1 MLTRDPTR
9 VEEAS
14 MRRRFIGLLVLAGCI
29 SLDTP
34 TLAQENTAELG
45 GRVVDS
51 QDAGVPGVTILITNE
66 ATGVYR
72 QSVSNA
78 DGSYFITAITP
89 GIYTLEA
96 ELSGF
101 AKYSRKG
108 VRLDLGRTATLEIA
122 LTPGAVT
129 ETITVTADTP
139 LVDLTSKEIGG
150 NVTNREVTMLPS
162 VNGNFIGAVA
172 LLPGVISNVS
182 TESFGSDAISANG
195 LDSRNNNF
203 MLDGA
208 NNNDDVIGQRA
219 GSQARTPLEA
229 VAEFQVITNQYDAEF
244 GRTTGAIINA
254 ISKSGTNVFHGVA
267 AGLWQDAGLTKKD
280 FFVKQNA
287 LTKPDTQVQTYRAN
301 IGGPVVRDKAHFF
314 FNVERVMVDRATTI
328 TIPARPE
335 FNASPVTQDRVWN
348 TLARFDH
355 QLSANHTWA
364 VRWLRESSPQLN
376 QIIPVV
382 FAPPAPVTGTF
393 PVTQNASRE
402 EIDVDQTIVT
412 TLNSVLGNN
421 RLNTFRVNFTQE
433 DVAFAN
439 PNFNGGAQDQSALQ
453 PTLVYTSFVDQQSAV
468 AQARV
473 NDAYQID
480 NTTSWFITGRGGSH
494 DLKFGAQYEYVGAQS
509 TAQDNLN
516 GTFFF
521 RSDQPFNANDPR
533 TYPDRLW
540 IRVPG
545 ALDRY
550 QKAHYVAAFA
560 QDKWR
565 VTNRATLSLGLRYD
579 LEVQPIQEVDNPA
592 FSDPSQYPVDKNNI
606 GARLGLTYD
615 VAGDGQSVV
624 RGGYG
629 RFYDKT
635 HFELISAILTAG
647 TFSDSFQALFPA
659 NNFDPGPA
667 AGNRPTDPMLAN
679 GPTVNPALVAAAYPP
694 GSRIRN
700 TGTVSL
706 DNPDRVIPYTDQITA
721 GYERQLFTT
730 LSVSADYVHA
740 RARDQLMIR
749 DLNPGLRTSPAR
761 TATVVRTNPA
771 YVTQVSQPIN
781 AGKIDYDA
789 VQVAL
794 VKRLA
799 SDYSYRV
806 SYTLGYSRGNTS
818 GAGIPL
824 SGFQLLDD
832 LRLDLNEGPTNVDR
846 RHNLVISGQGL
857 VPRTGGLTLAWVVRA
872 LSGSPFTVFDST
884 TDPDLNGQFTEPLAA
899 GSYSGT
905 TGTRRNPWTVD
916 VENERNG
923 ARGPGLFQADLRFG
937 YRLRAGQNRTLN
949 LFVDVFNVTN
959 RANFENPI
967 GDRRLPDFLN
977 LTALRSGAIPTTVQF
992 GTRIEF

>member
-1 MLTRDPTR
+1 
-9 VEEAS
+9 
-14 MRRRFIGLLVLAGCI
+14 MRSALIGLLVLACWL
-29 SLDTP
+29 SLDTR
-34 TLAQENTAELG
+34 TIAQENTAELR

-51 QDAGVPGVTILITNE
+51 QQAGIPGVTILITND

-78 DGSYFITAITP
+78 DGSYFITAIPP
-89 GIYTLEA
+89 GTYTLAA

-108 VRLDLGRTATLEIA
+108 VRLDLGRTTTLEIP
-122 LTPGAVT
+122 LSPGGVT

-150 NVTNREVTMLPS
+150 NVTNREMAMLPS

-172 LLPGVISNVS
+172 LLPGVIANIS

-219 GSQARTPLEA
+219 GSQARMPVEA
-229 VAEFQVITNQYDAEF
+229 VAEVQVVTNQGDAEF
-244 GRTTGAIINA
+244 GRTTGAIVNA

-267 AGLWQDAGLTKKD
+267 AGLWQDAGLTKED
-280 FFVKQNA
+280 YFVKQNG
-287 LTKPDTQVQTYRAN
+287 LTKPDTQLQTYRAN

-348 TLARFDH
+348 TLVRFDH
-355 QLSANHTWA
+355 QLSANNTWA

-382 FAPPAPVTGTF
+382 YNNNPITGTF
-393 PVTQNASRE
+393 PVTENASRQE
-402 EIDVDQTIVT
+402 NDVDQTVVA
-412 TLNSVLGNN
+412 TLNSVIGKN
-421 RLNTFRVNFTQE
+421 RFNTFRVNFTQE

-439 PNFNGGAQDQSALQ
+439 PNFDGNQAELL
-453 PTLVYTSFVDQQSAV
+453 PTLVYTSFVDQQNNT

-480 NTTSWFITGRGGSH
+480 DTMSWFITGRGSH
-494 DLKFGAQYEYVGAQS
+494 DLKFGGQYEYVGAKS

-521 RSDQPFNANDPR
+521 KSDQSFNANDFR
-533 TYPDRLW
+533 TYPDRLQ

-545 ALDRY
+545 GLDRY
-550 QKAHYVAAFA
+550 QKAQFVSAFV

-565 VTNRATLSLGLRYD
+565 VNRATISLGLRYD
-579 LEVQPIQEVDNPA
+579 LESQPISEVDNPA
-592 FSDPSQYPVDKNNI
+592 FPDPSAYPVDKNNI
-606 GARLGLTYD
+606 AARLGLTYD
-615 VAGDGQSVV
+615 LAGNGQSVV

-647 TFSDSFQALFPA
+647 TFSDSFVALFPA

-667 AGNRPTDPMLAN
+667 AGNPPTDPMLVG
-679 GPTVNPALVAAAYPP
+679 GPTVNRALVSAAYPA
-694 GSRIRN
+694 GSRIKN
-700 TGTVSL
+700 TGTVNL
-706 DNPDRVIPYTDQITA
+706 DNPDRVIPYTDQFTA

-740 RARDQLMIR
+740 RARDQLMIQ
-749 DLNPGLRTSPAR
+749 DLNPGVRTSPAR
-761 TATVVRTNPA
+761 TAPIVRTNPA
-771 YVTQVSQPIN
+771 YVAQVSQPVN
-781 AGKIDYDA
+781 AGAIDYDA
-789 VQVAL
+789 LQVAL
-794 VKRLA
+794 VKRFA

-818 GAGIPL
+818 GAAIPL
-824 SGFQLLDD
+824 SGFQYLND
-832 LRLDLNEGPTNVDR
+832 LNLDLNEGPTNVDR
-846 RHNLVISGQGL
+846 RHVLTISGQAL
-857 VPRTGGLTLAWVVRA
+857 IPKTHGLTFAWVVRT
-872 LSGSPFTVFDST
+872 LSGAPFTLFDST
-884 TDPDLNGQFTEPLAA
+884 TDPDLNGQFTEPLPA
-899 GSYSGT
+899 GSY
-905 TGTRRNPWTVD
+905 TGTPGPNRNPWTVD
-916 VENERNG
+916 AEGERNG
-923 ARGPGLFQADLRFG
+923 ARGPGLFQADVRFG
-937 YRLRAGQNRTLN
+937 YRLRPGQNRTLD
-949 LFVDVFNVTN
+949 LFMDAFNITN
-959 RANFENPI
+959 RANFDNPL

-977 LTALRSGAIPTTVQF
+977 LTALRAGAIPTTVQF
-992 GTRIEF
+992 GVRMGF

>member
-1 MLTRDPTR
+1 
-9 VEEAS
+9 
-14 MRRRFIGLLVLAGCI
+14 MRSRFIGLLVLTCCVCLTTRTI
-29 SLDTP
+29 
-34 TLAQENTAELG
+34 AQENTAELR

-51 QDAGVPGVTILITNE
+51 QQAGIPGVTILITNE

-72 QSVSNA
+72 QSVSTA
-78 DGSYFITAITP
+78 DGSYFITAIPP
-89 GIYTLEA
+89 GTYTLAA

-108 VRLDLGRTATLEIA
+108 VRLDLGRTTTLEIP
-122 LTPGAVT
+122 LSPGGVT
-129 ETITVTADTP
+129 ETITVTAETP
-139 LVDLTSKEIGG
+139 LVDMTSKEIGG
-150 NVTNREVTMLPS
+150 NVTNREMAMLPS

-172 LLPGVISNVS
+172 LLPGVISNIS
-182 TESFGSDAISANG
+182 TESFGSDAISTNG

-219 GSQARTPLEA
+219 GSQARMPVEA
-229 VAEFQVITNQYDAEF
+229 VAEVQVITNQGDAEF
-244 GRTTGAIINA
+244 GRTTGAIVNA

-267 AGLWQDAGLTKKD
+267 AGLWQDAGLTKED
-280 FFVKQNA
+280 YFVKQNG
-287 LTKPDTQVQTYRAN
+287 LTKPDTQLQTYRAN

-348 TLARFDH
+348 TLVRFDH
-355 QLSANHTWA
+355 QLSANNTWA

-382 FAPPAPVTGTF
+382 YNNNPITGTF
-393 PVTQNASRE
+393 PVTENASRQE
-402 EIDVDQTIVT
+402 NDVDQTVVA
-412 TLNSVLGNN
+412 TLNSVIGKN
-421 RLNTFRVNFTQE
+421 RFNTLRVNFTQE

-439 PNFNGGAQDQSALQ
+439 PNFDGNQAALM
-453 PTLVYTSFVDQQSAV
+453 PTLVYTSFVDQQSNV

-480 NTTSWFITGRGGSH
+480 DTMSWFITGRGSH
-494 DLKFGAQYEYVGAQS
+494 DLKFGGQYEYVGAKS

-521 RSDQPFNANDPR
+521 KSDQSFNANDFR
-533 TYPDRLW
+533 TYPDRLQ

-545 ALDRY
+545 GLDRY
-550 QKAHYVAAFA
+550 QKAQFVSAFV

-565 VTNRATLSLGLRYD
+565 VNRATISLGLRYD
-579 LEVQPIQEVDNPA
+579 LESQPISEVDNPA
-592 FSDPSQYPVDKNNI
+592 FPDPSAYPVDKNNI
-606 GARLGLTYD
+606 AARLGLTYD
-615 VAGDGQSVV
+615 LAGDGQSVV

-647 TFSDSFQALFPA
+647 TFSDSFVALFPA
-659 NNFDPGPA
+659 NNFDPGPS
-667 AGNRPTDPMLAN
+667 AGNAPTDPMLVG
-679 GPTVNPALVAAAYPP
+679 GPTVNRALVSAAYPA

-700 TGTVSL
+700 TGTVNL
-706 DNPDRVIPYTDQITA
+706 DNPDRVIPYTDQFTA

-740 RARDQLMIR
+740 RARDQLMIQ
-749 DLNPGLRTSPAR
+749 DLNPGVRTSPAR
-761 TATVVRTNPA
+761 TAPIVRTNPA
-771 YVTQVSQPIN
+771 YVAQVSQPVN
-781 AGKIDYDA
+781 AGAIDYDA
-789 VQVAL
+789 LQVAL
-794 VKRLA
+794 VKRFA

-818 GAGIPL
+818 GAAIPL
-824 SGFQLLDD
+824 SGFQYLND
-832 LRLDLNEGPTNVDR
+832 LNLDLNEGPTNVDR
-846 RHNLVISGQGL
+846 RHVLTISGQAL
-857 VPRTGGLTLAWVVRA
+857 IPKTHGLTFAWVVRT
-872 LSGSPFTVFDST
+872 LSGAPFTLFDST
-884 TDPDLNGQFTEPLAA
+884 TDPDLNGQFTEPLPA
-899 GSYSGT
+899 GSY
-905 TGTRRNPWTVD
+905 TGTPGPNRNPWTVD
-916 VENERNG
+916 AEGERNG
-923 ARGPGLFQADLRFG
+923 ARGPGLFQADVRLG
-937 YRLRAGQNRTLN
+937 YRLRPGQNRTLD
-949 LFVDVFNVTN
+949 LFMDVFNITN
-959 RANFENPI
+959 RANFDNPL

-977 LTALRSGAIPTTVQF
+977 LTALRAGAIPTTVQF
-992 GTRIEF
+992 GVRMGF

>member
-1 MLTRDPTR
+1 
-9 VEEAS
+9 
-14 MRRRFIGLLVLAGCI
+14 MRSALIGLLVLACWL
-29 SLDTP
+29 SLDIRTI
-34 TLAQENTAELG
+34 AQENTAELR

-51 QDAGVPGVTILITNE
+51 QEAGIPGVTILITNE

-78 DGSYFITAITP
+78 DGSYFITAIPP
-89 GIYTLEA
+89 GIYTLAA

-108 VRLDLGRTATLEIA
+108 VRLDLGRTTTLEIP
-122 LTPGAVT
+122 LSPGGVT

-139 LVDLTSKEIGG
+139 LVDVTSKEIGG
-150 NVTNREVTMLPS
+150 NLTNREMAMLPS

-172 LLPGVISNVS
+172 LLPGVIANIS

-219 GSQARTPLEA
+219 GSQARMPVEA
-229 VAEFQVITNQYDAEF
+229 VAEVQVVTNQGDAEF
-244 GRTTGAIINA
+244 GRTTGAIVNA
-254 ISKSGTNVFHGVA
+254 ISKSGTNAFHGVA
-267 AGLWQDAGLTKKD
+267 AGLWQDAGLTKED
-280 FFVKQNA
+280 YFVKQNG
-287 LTKPDTQVQTYRAN
+287 LTKPDTRLQTYRAN

-348 TLARFDH
+348 TLVRFDH
-355 QLSANHTWA
+355 QLSANNTWA

-382 FAPPAPVTGTF
+382 YNNNPITGTF
-393 PVTQNASRE
+393 PVTENASRQE
-402 EIDVDQTIVT
+402 NDVDQTVVA
-412 TLNSVLGNN
+412 TLNSVIGKN
-421 RLNTFRVNFTQE
+421 RFNTFRVNFTQE

-439 PNFNGGAQDQSALQ
+439 PNYDGNQAGLM
-453 PTLVYTSFVDQQSAV
+453 PTLVYTSFVDQQSNV

-480 NTTSWFITGRGGSH
+480 DTMSWFISGHGSH
-494 DLKFGAQYEYVGAQS
+494 DVKFGAQYEYVGAKS

-521 RSDQPFNANDPR
+521 KSDQSFNANDFR
-533 TYPDRLW
+533 TYPDRLQ

-550 QKAHYVAAFA
+550 QKAQFVSAFV

-565 VTNRATLSLGLRYD
+565 VNRATISLGLRYD
-579 LEVQPIQEVDNPA
+579 LEDQPISEVDNPA
-592 FSDPSQYPVDKNNI
+592 FPDPSAYPVDKNNI
-606 GARLGLTYD
+606 AARLGLTYD
-615 VAGDGQSVV
+615 LAGDGQSVV

-647 TFSDSFQALFPA
+647 TFSDSFVALFPA

-667 AGNRPTDPMLAN
+667 AGNPPTDPMLVG
-679 GPTVNPALVAAAYPP
+679 GPTVNRALVSAAYPA

-700 TGTVSL
+700 TGTVNL
-706 DNPDRVIPYTDQITA
+706 DNPDRVIPYTDQFTA

-740 RARDQLMIR
+740 RARDQLMIQ
-749 DLNPGLRTSPAR
+749 DLNPGVRTSPAR
-761 TATVVRTNPA
+761 TAPVVRTNPA
-771 YVTQVSQPIN
+771 YVQQVSQPVN
-781 AGKIDYDA
+781 AGAIDYDA
-789 VQVAL
+789 LQVAL
-794 VKRLA
+794 VKRFA

-806 SYTLGYSRGNTS
+806 SYTLGYSRGNTT
-818 GAGIPL
+818 GAAIPL
-824 SGFQLLDD
+824 SGFQFLND
-832 LRLDLNEGPTNVDR
+832 LNLDLNEGPTNVDR
-846 RHNLVISGQGL
+846 RHNLVISGQAL
-857 VPRTGGLTLAWVVRA
+857 VPRTHGLTFAWIVRA
-872 LSGSPFTVFDST
+872 LSGAPFTLFDST
-884 TDPDLNGQFTEPLAA
+884 TDPDLNGQFTEPLPA
-899 GSYSGT
+899 GSY
-905 TGTRRNPWTVD
+905 TGTPGPNRNPWTVD
-916 VENERNG
+916 AEGERNG
-923 ARGPGLFQADLRFG
+923 ARGPGLFQADVRFG
-937 YRLRAGQNRTLN
+937 YRLRPGQNRTLD
-949 LFVDVFNVTN
+949 LFMDMFNVTN
-959 RANFENPI
+959 RANFDNPL

-992 GTRIEF
+992 GVRMGF